1 MGTTGT
7 ITGVSRFLREQA
19 KAVTIVGLQPE
30 EGSSIPGIR
39 RWPAE
44 YMPGIFRAQ
53 LVDQVL
59 DIHQREAEN
68 TMRELAVREGI
79 FCGVSSGGAVAGAIA
94 GGAGKPGCR
103 SGGRDYLRSR
113 RSLSVYRRLSPLV
126 PPACFGRRP
135 DAATGHCQV
144 PSSDAARGR
153 ENRRPRHSGQN
164 SGNLVRE
171 KKMKILLVDD
181 DVELGTMLSQYLIA
195 EGFETQL
202 VLTGSAG
209 IEGALSGHYTA
220 MILDIMLPD
229 MSGIDVLRQVRQ
241 NSRLPVIMLTAKG
254 DNIDRV
260 IGLEMGADDYVPKP
274 CYPRELVARLRA
286 VLRRFE
292 DQAPVPD
299 KKEVLRWGDLSLNPA
314 TRITEW
320 QGKAFDLTAS
330 EFNLLD
336 LLLRAPDRVVSK
348 DELSEKGLGRPR
360 EAYDRSVDVHISN
373 IRQKLAALTA
383 DSVNIE
389 TVRSIGY
396 RIR

>member
-1 MGTTGT
+1 
-7 ITGVSRFLREQA
+7 
-19 KAVTIVGLQPE
+19 
-30 EGSSIPGIR
+30 
-39 RWPAE
+39 
-44 YMPGIFRAQ
+44 
-53 LVDQVL
+53 
-59 DIHQREAEN
+59 
-68 TMRELAVREGI
+68 
-79 FCGVSSGGAVAGAIA
+79 
-94 GGAGKPGCR
+94 
-103 SGGRDYLRSR
+103 
-113 RSLSVYRRLSPLV
+113 
-126 PPACFGRRP
+126 
-135 DAATGHCQV
+135 
-144 PSSDAARGR
+144 
-153 ENRRPRHSGQN
+153 
-164 SGNLVRE
+164 
-171 KKMKILLVDD
+171 MKILLVDD

-195 EGFETQL
+195 EGFDAQL

-209 IEGALSGHYTA
+209 IQGALSGEFTA

-241 NSRLPVIMLTAKG
+241 NSRIPVIMLTAKG

-260 IGLEMGADDYVPKP
+260 IGLEMGADDYMPKP

-292 DQAPVPD
+292 EQVPQPD
-299 KKEVLRWGDLSLNPA
+299 AREPLRWRDLTLNPA
-314 TRITEW
+314 TRMSEW
-320 QGKAFDLTAS
+320 QGKSFDLTAS

-373 IRQKLAALTA
+373 IRQKLSALTA
-383 DSVNIE
+383 DSINIE